1 VAWLNVTIGHGTNV
15 VGIGLARIIENDEYA
30 SLIGTSSFIKSN
42 TSGARFELNWPRKD
56 LLDRAKSIRTS
67 LYGGIRPSFAR
78 ISSSDRVH
86 YSARDR
92 TGRHGKT
99 RPGSALELRRQRTT
113 RPFMIMNRR
122 RFAAGSVAALLTS
135 VGGTQIGCT
144 TSPSGWRAPSVQ
156 RIFAPRPVATNP
168 LAVPSA
174 DFEFLWNKTVAVVDK
189 YFDIESENRLA
200 RTIKT
205 QPQSAATVLE
215 PWAFD
220 SVKIED
226 RVEASMQTIRRS
238 AIIHIDPAPN
248 GGFLVKVEVYK
259 FLEDMI
265 KPDRQAAGRAVF
277 SNDFPV
283 NRTREIVGPVPAP
296 VGWIQ
301 RGRDLDLEQAILAG
315 IRDALFL

>member
-1 VAWLNVTIGHGTNV
+1 
-15 VGIGLARIIENDEYA
+15 
-30 SLIGTSSFIKSN
+30 
-42 TSGARFELNWPRKD
+42 
-56 LLDRAKSIRTS
+56 
-67 LYGGIRPSFAR
+67 
-78 ISSSDRVH
+78 
-86 YSARDR
+86 
-92 TGRHGKT
+92 
-99 RPGSALELRRQRTT
+99 
-113 RPFMIMNRR
+113 MIMNRT

-135 VGGTQIGCT
+135 VGGSQIGCS

-205 QPQSAATVLE
+205 QPQMGATVLE

-226 RVEASMQTIRRS
+226 RVEASMQTIKRS
-238 AIIHIDPAPN
+238 AIIHIDPAPS

-259 FLEDMI
+259 FLEDMM

-277 SNDFPV
+277 TNDFPV

-296 VGWIQ
+296 VGWIL

>member
-1 VAWLNVTIGHGTNV
+1 
-15 VGIGLARIIENDEYA
+15 
-30 SLIGTSSFIKSN
+30 
-42 TSGARFELNWPRKD
+42 
-56 LLDRAKSIRTS
+56 
-67 LYGGIRPSFAR
+67 
-78 ISSSDRVH
+78 
-86 YSARDR
+86 
-92 TGRHGKT
+92 
-99 RPGSALELRRQRTT
+99 
-113 RPFMIMNRR
+113 MIMNRR
-122 RFAAGSVAALLTS
+122 RFAAGSVATLLTS
-135 VGGTQIGCT
+135 VGGSQIGCS

-156 RIFAPRPVATNP
+156 RIFAPRPIATNP

-205 QPQSAATVLE
+205 QPQSGATVLE

-226 RVEASMQTIRRS
+226 RVEASLQTIRRS

-277 SNDFPV
+277 NNDFPV

>member
-1 VAWLNVTIGHGTNV
+1 
-15 VGIGLARIIENDEYA
+15 
-30 SLIGTSSFIKSN
+30 
-42 TSGARFELNWPRKD
+42 
-56 LLDRAKSIRTS
+56 
-67 LYGGIRPSFAR
+67 
-78 ISSSDRVH
+78 
-86 YSARDR
+86 
-92 TGRHGKT
+92 
-99 RPGSALELRRQRTT
+99 
-113 RPFMIMNRR
+113 MIMNRR
-122 RFAAGSVAALLTS
+122 RFAAGSVAAALASALGS
-135 VGGTQIGCT
+135 QIGCS
-144 TSPSGWRAPSVQ
+144 TSPSGWRPPSVQ

-174 DFEFLWNKTVAVVDK
+174 DFENLWNKTVAIVDK

-205 QPQSAATVLE
+205 QPQMGATILE

-226 RVEASMQTIRRS
+226 RVEASLQTIRRV
-238 AIIHIDPAPN
+238 AIIHIDPAPT

-259 FLEDMI
+259 FLEDMV

-277 SNDFPV
+277 TNDFPV

-296 VGWIQ
+296 LGWIQ